1 MDRESKTLE
10 YKESI
15 SKSFLKSVSAFA
27 NYGDGKIIFGIT
39 DDLKIAGMSDPV
51 QDCLRIENM
60 VNDNLDPLPE
70 FFLETNADKTITLM
84 VKEGL
89 HKPYL
94 YHNKAYK
101 RSDSSTIEVDR
112 LELTRLIL
120 EGSNQSYEEQI
131 CVDQTL
137 TFESLK
143 KILMDTLNINEFS
156 TDTLKTLQLM
166 NSEGKIN
173 NAGALFADQ
182 NHYKGIDIV
191 CFGDS
196 IDEITNRIT
205 LEKISVLEQ
214 FHKALEVFRLYYEIE
229 RIDSTERKKIELIP
243 QKAFREAIAN
253 ALVHRLWDTKSHIKV
268 SMFHDKIDISSPGTL
283 PAGLSESEYLK
294 GKVSLLRNP
303 IIANVFFRLKYI
315 EQFGTGIQRI
325 NETYKDSILKPV
337 YEVYENSI
345 SVILPCINADL
356 KLNRSEAMMLELFRN
371 GKILSRS
378 QVEELTGLSKSQVNK
393 ILNTFIEKNI
403 LQRIGTAKNLKYALR
418 LSDQIALTVIWP
430 NAKIGYGFIMD
441 GRKLAFIK

>member
-101 RSDSSTIEVDR
+101 RSDSSNIEVDR

-229 RIDSTERKKIELIP
+229 KIDSAERKKIELIP

-337 YEVYENSI
+337 YEIYENSI

-418 LSDQIALTVIWP
+418 
-430 NAKIGYGFIMD
+430 
-441 GRKLAFIK
+441 

>member
-337 YEVYENSI
+337 YEIYENSI

-418 LSDQIALTVIWP
+418 
-430 NAKIGYGFIMD
+430 
-441 GRKLAFIK
+441 

>member
-131 CVDQTL
+131 CADQTL

-418 LSDQIALTVIWP
+418 
-430 NAKIGYGFIMD
+430 
-441 GRKLAFIK
+441 

>member
-214 FHKALEVFRLYYEIE
+214 FHKALEGFRLYYEIE
-229 RIDSTERKKIELIP
+229 KIDSTERKKIELIP

-418 LSDQIALTVIWP
+418 
-430 NAKIGYGFIMD
+430 
-441 GRKLAFIK
+441 

>member
-229 RIDSTERKKIELIP
+229 KIDSAERKKIELIP

-418 LSDQIALTVIWP
+418 
-430 NAKIGYGFIMD
+430 
-441 GRKLAFIK
+441 

>member
-229 RIDSTERKKIELIP
+229 KIDSTERKKIELIP

-418 LSDQIALTVIWP
+418 
-430 NAKIGYGFIMD
+430 
-441 GRKLAFIK
+441 

>member
-418 LSDQIALTVIWP
+418 
-430 NAKIGYGFIMD
+430 
-441 GRKLAFIK
+441 

>member
-101 RSDSSTIEVDR
+101 RSDTSTIEVDR

-229 RIDSTERKKIELIP
+229 KIDSAERKKIELIP

-337 YEVYENSI
+337 YEIYENSI

-418 LSDQIALTVIWP
+418 
-430 NAKIGYGFIMD
+430 
-441 GRKLAFIK
+441 

>member
-1 MDRESKTLE
+1 M
-10 YKESI
+10 
-15 SKSFLKSVSAFA
+15 
-27 NYGDGKIIFGIT
+27 
-39 DDLKIAGMSDPV
+39 
-51 QDCLRIENM
+51 
-60 VNDNLDPLPE
+60 
-70 FFLETNADKTITLM
+70 
-84 VKEGL
+84 
-89 HKPYL
+89 
-94 YHNKAYK
+94 
-101 RSDSSTIEVDR
+101 
-112 LELTRLIL
+112 

-131 CVDQTL
+131 CADQTL

-229 RIDSTERKKIELIP
+229 KIDSAERKKIELIP

-337 YEVYENSI
+337 YEIYENSI

-418 LSDQIALTVIWP
+418 
-430 NAKIGYGFIMD
+430 
-441 GRKLAFIK
+441 

>member
-27 NYGDGKIIFGIT
+27 NYGKIIFGST
-39 DDLKIAGMSDPV
+39 DDLKIAGMSAPV

-229 RIDSTERKKIELIP
+229 KIDSAERKKIELIP

-337 YEVYENSI
+337 YEIYENSI

-418 LSDQIALTVIWP
+418 
-430 NAKIGYGFIMD
+430 
-441 GRKLAFIK
+441 

>member
-1 MDRESKTLE
+1 M
-10 YKESI
+10 
-15 SKSFLKSVSAFA
+15 
-27 NYGDGKIIFGIT
+27 
-39 DDLKIAGMSDPV
+39 
-51 QDCLRIENM
+51 
-60 VNDNLDPLPE
+60 
-70 FFLETNADKTITLM
+70 
-84 VKEGL
+84 
-89 HKPYL
+89 
-94 YHNKAYK
+94 
-101 RSDSSTIEVDR
+101 
-112 LELTRLIL
+112 
-120 EGSNQSYEEQI
+120 
-131 CVDQTL
+131 
-137 TFESLK
+137 
-143 KILMDTLNINEFS
+143 
-156 TDTLKTLQLM
+156 
-166 NSEGKIN
+166 
-173 NAGALFADQ
+173 
-182 NHYKGIDIV
+182 
-191 CFGDS
+191 
-196 IDEITNRIT
+196 
-205 LEKISVLEQ
+205 LEQ

-229 RIDSTERKKIELIP
+229 KIDSAERKKIELIP

-337 YEVYENSI
+337 YEIYENSI

-418 LSDQIALTVIWP
+418 
-430 NAKIGYGFIMD
+430 
-441 GRKLAFIK
+441 

>member
-229 RIDSTERKKIELIP
+229 KIDSAERKKIELIP

-337 YEVYENSI
+337 YEIYENSI

-418 LSDQIALTVIWP
+418 
-430 NAKIGYGFIMD
+430 
-441 GRKLAFIK
+441 

>member
-166 NSEGKIN
+166 NSGGKIN

-229 RIDSTERKKIELIP
+229 KIDSAERKKIELIP

-337 YEVYENSI
+337 YEIYENSI

-418 LSDQIALTVIWP
+418 
-430 NAKIGYGFIMD
+430 
-441 GRKLAFIK
+441 

>member
-131 CVDQTL
+131 CADQTL

-229 RIDSTERKKIELIP
+229 KIDSAERKKIELIP

-337 YEVYENSI
+337 YEIYENSI

-418 LSDQIALTVIWP
+418 
-430 NAKIGYGFIMD
+430 
-441 GRKLAFIK
+441 

>member
-205 LEKISVLEQ
+205 LEKVSVLEQ

-229 RIDSTERKKIELIP
+229 KIDSAERKKIELIP

-418 LSDQIALTVIWP
+418 
-430 NAKIGYGFIMD
+430 
-441 GRKLAFIK
+441 